1 MASSSPSTKAG
12 SRWSFLWSHQSSN
25 NPPPTGLTKRTVSAA
40 SRAGTSED
48 KPERSDQQSGV
59 STGSSSERRS
69 VATDIRIPLQH
80 ADGTELDVY
89 HLTENGLEKQ
99 GQMSLEEME
108 RLMEDGVLVPR
119 VLKDPLQKEV
129 EEMVK
134 QIMER
139 APPTDTTKANDKGGS
154 GDSQGG
160 LVPLV
165 PVVVVLG
172 VTLCVMIVGSG
183 WYMLGGGKEWTKAK
197 WDKHCGN
204 KSDVVQHDGWFG
216 N

>member
-1 MASSSPSTKAG
+1 MASSSPSTKAE
-12 SRWSFLWSHQSSN
+12 SRWSFLWSHLPSN
-25 NPPPTGLTKRTVSAA
+25 NRPPTEDLTKVTVSAA

-48 KPERSDQQSGV
+48 NCGESIHSD
-59 STGSSSERRS
+59 TLS
-69 VATDIRIPLQH
+69 VATDIRIPIH
-80 ADGTELDVY
+80 DADGTELDVY

-99 GQMSLEEME
+99 GQMSREEIE
-108 RLMEDGVLVPR
+108 QLMEDGELVRR

-139 APPTDTTKANDKGGS
+139 APPTDTTKANDKGVSEGS
-154 GDSQGG
+154 HGG
-160 LVPLV
+160 SVHAPD

-172 VTLCVMIVGSG
+172 VTLGVLIVGSA
-183 WYMLGGGKEWTKAK
+183 WWKLLGGKEWTKAK

-204 KSDVVQHDGWFG
+204 KSDVVQHDGWYR